1 MGGGACKRRYS
12 RCISMTIHCTDV
24 LSSEEEGEEKEG
36 EAEGDETEKE
46 KSKEEYE
53 RPIITHIPLLPPR

>member
-1 MGGGACKRRYS
+1 MYIYD
-12 RCISMTIHCTDV
+12 CIDV
-24 LSSEEEGEEKEG
+24 PLSEEEGGEKEG

-46 KSKEEYE
+46 KSKDEEEKYE